1 MATVTTTKPVYTAE
15 QKAEG
20 QKMFGALREWGAK
33 DGKKASPNMKLAG
46 VISLL
51 NDCKESLV
59 QYRQYDE
66 LSKVDNLINAVK
78 NYKTA
83 EQERITAM
91 IQARASES

>member
-1 MATVTTTKPVYTAE
+1 MATTTTKPVYTAK
-15 QKAEG
+15 QKADG
-20 QKMFGALREWGAK
+20 QILFGALRAWGSK
-33 DGKKASPNMKLAG
+33 EGKQASSNMKLAG

-91 IQARASES
+91 IEARANES

>member
-1 MATVTTTKPVYTAE
+1 MATTTTKPVYTAE

-20 QKMFGALREWGAK
+20 QRMFGELRAWGSK
-33 DGKKASPNMKLAG
+33 EGKPASPNMKLAG

-66 LSKVDNLINAVK
+66 LSKVDGLINAIK

-91 IQARASES
+91 IEARAGEA